1 MWRSL
6 KQSRGKII
14 GGLGGLMV
22 ALLLIFAWPLLLIF
36 FLVLLGVFLG
46 GVFDKGRQ
54 VGIFLDRLFSPR
66 KSPEDDEVD

>member
-1 MWRSL
+1 
-6 KQSRGKII
+6 
-14 GGLGGLMV
+14 MV

-54 VGIFLDRLFSPR
+54 VGILLDRLFSPR

>member
-6 KQSRGKII
+6 KQNRGKIV

-54 VGIFLDRLFSPR
+54 VGIFLDRLFSSR